1 MLTVLEAIVFV
12 LFGITSI

>member
-1 MLTVLEAIVFV
+1 MLTVLEVIVFV